1 MPPLPDHYQTL
12 GVDDDAS
19 QTAIKKAYRALA
31 KTHHPDRN
39 AGDADAEAR
48 FKDIQEAYDTL
59 GDETR
64 RAAYDRARRD
74 PRGQRFETG
83 GTPFDGFSGFPE
95 GGRFART
102 PDGTYVRVD
111 ATGAGPEAD
120 FLFSGGG
127 MDDLFSQMFGGG
139 TPGGG
144 PQPRSRQPGGRDVEA
159 TVELSFAEALAGGSR
174 QFQTPDGETIR
185 LNVPKGARDG
195 LTLRLQGRGQ
205 PGPRGDRGDLY
216 LRFRIAP
223 DPRFRREGDDLFAGE
238 TVSAVEAMLGT
249 TREIETA
256 TGRRV
261 KLTIPAGTQPGARLR
276 LRGQGVATA
285 DGTGD
290 LFVEVHVATPALDEA
305 ARTSLRTWAEAHDVT

>member
-1 MPPLPDHYQTL
+1 MPSPPDHYQTL
-12 GVDDDAS
+12 GVEEDAT
-19 QTAIKKAYRALA
+19 QKAIKKAYRALA
-31 KTHHPDRN
+31 QQHHPDRN
-39 AGDADAEAR
+39 PDDPTAEDR
-48 FKDIQEAYDTL
+48 FKDVQAAYDTL

-64 RAAYDRARRD
+64 RTAYDRARRD
-74 PRGQRFETG
+74 PRGQRFQSG
-83 GTPFDGFSGFPE
+83 GDPFEGFSGFPD

-127 MDDLFSQMFGGG
+127 MDDILSQMFGGG
-139 TPGGG
+139 APGA
-144 PQPRSRQPGGRDVEA
+144 QQTRSRQPGGRDVEA

-185 LNVPKGARDG
+185 LDVPRGARDG
-195 LTLRLQGRGQ
+195 LTLRLKGRGQ

-216 LRFRIAP
+216 LRFRVAP
-223 DPRFRREGDDLFAGE
+223 DPRFRRDGDDLATTT
-238 TVSAVEAMLGT
+238 TVSAVDAMLGT

-261 KLTIPAGTQPGARLR
+261 KLAIPAGTQPGARLR

-290 LFVEVHVATPALDEA
+290 LTVEVQVETPALADA
-305 ARTSLRTWAEAHDVT
+305 ARDALRAWADAHDLA